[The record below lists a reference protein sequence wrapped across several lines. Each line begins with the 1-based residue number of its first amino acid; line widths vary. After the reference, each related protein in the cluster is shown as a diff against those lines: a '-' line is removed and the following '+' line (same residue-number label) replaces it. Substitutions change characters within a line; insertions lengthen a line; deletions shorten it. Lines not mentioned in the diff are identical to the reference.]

1 MNFDAMSDDEK
12 MDALDKIQA
21 SMRDSGSDMNLYAMS
36 DDEKMAALDSIEESL
51 RKSEEIQKQK
61 IAENVDLVIQA
72 LKKIESDI
80 QAKYDGV
87 TTVIETRVANIR
99 DGRDGRD
106 GTDGRN
112 GRDGLPGKDGL
123 PGPRGLDGQDGVNG
137 LDGLDGVSVT
147 DARIDFDGSLVIA
160 LSSGREINV
169 GEVVPMDLAER
180 IKVITNG
187 GGTSQTVLD
196 TLASLQTQINNIS
209 TGNIASVA
217 SADGSVTVVTTSG
230 AVDLSVATAAS
241 TTNVLV
247 QVRNTTGVTLTK
259 GTAVYI
265 SGATGQIPTV
275 SKALA
280 DSDATSAQTLGLM
293 TADLAN
299 NSNGYVTAVGIIS
312 NINTSAYTDGAQLYL
327 SGTTAGTLTAT
338 KPHAPTHLVY
348 IAVVEHAHVTQ
359 GKLFVKVQNGYEMD
373 ELHNVSA
380 QSPSNGQVL
389 VYNTTTSLWESTNT
403 FSASKIIEV
412 TDNTDAALRI
422 TQLGTGNALLVEDS
436 ANPDA
441 SPFVVNASGQVGIG
455 TTAPS
460 AGENLHIAKT
470 VTGATTANVVI
481 NDGAVQSDVTA
492 SVRMFHT
499 NPSTAAASFN
509 LTTLTHFS
517 ANQGTKGAGSTITSQ
532 IGFYARNT
540 LTAAT
545 TNYGFFSEIAAN
557 NTTPGSI
564 DRWSFYSSTAPSY
577 IGGDVLLNGKLG
589 LGSSTAVDYGTSGQ
603 VLTSAGSSASPTWT
617 TPANNV
623 TGKSIVMAMIFG
635 L

>member
-1 MNFDAMSDDEK
+1 M
-12 MDALDKIQA
+12 
-21 SMRDSGSDMNLYAMS
+21 
-36 DDEKMAALDSIEESL
+36 
-51 RKSEEIQKQK
+51 
-61 IAENVDLVIQA
+61 
-72 LKKIESDI
+72 
-80 QAKYDGV
+80 
-87 TTVIETRVANIR
+87 
-99 DGRDGRD
+99 
-106 GTDGRN
+106 
-112 GRDGLPGKDGL
+112 
-123 PGPRGLDGQDGVNG
+123 
-137 LDGLDGVSVT
+137 
-147 DARIDFDGSLVIA
+147 DARIDFDGSLVIY
-160 LSSGREINV
+160 LSNGREINV
-169 GEVVPMDLAER
+169 GEVMPIDLAES

-196 TLASLQTQINNIS
+196 TLVSLQTQINDIS
-209 TGNIASVA
+209 TGNINSIA
-217 SADGSVTVVTTSG
+217 SADGSVTVVNTLG

-247 QVRNTTGVTLTK
+247 AVRNTTGATLTK
-259 GTAVYI
+259 GTAVYM
-265 SGATGQIPTV
+265 SGATGQLPTV
-275 SKALA
+275 VKALA
-280 DSDATSAQTLGLM
+280 SSDATSAQTLGLM
-293 TADLAN
+293 SANLSN
-299 NSNGYVTAVGIIS
+299 NSNGYVTVIGGIT
-312 NINTSAYTDGAQLYL
+312 NIDTSAFTDGQQLYL

-338 KPHAPTHLVY
+338 KPYAPTHLVY
-348 IAVVEHAHVTQ
+348 IAVVEYAHPTQ

-389 VYNTTTSLWESTNT
+389 VYNTTTSLWESTDT
-403 FSASKIIEV
+403 FSASKIVSV
-412 TDNTDAALRI
+412 TDNTNAALRI

-436 ANPDA
+436 TNPDA
-441 SPFVVNASGQVGIG
+441 SPFVVNANGQVGIG
-455 TTAPS
+455 VAPS

-499 NPSTAAASFN
+499 NPSIAAASFN

-517 ANQGTKGAGSTITSQ
+517 ANQGTKGAGATITSQ

-617 TPANNV
+617 TPANNA